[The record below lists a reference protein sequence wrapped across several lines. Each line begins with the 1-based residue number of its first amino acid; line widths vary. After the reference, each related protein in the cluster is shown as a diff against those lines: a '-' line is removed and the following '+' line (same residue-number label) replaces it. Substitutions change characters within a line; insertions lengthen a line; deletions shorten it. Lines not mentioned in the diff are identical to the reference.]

1 MADSIKADLLQ
12 AGNPCEVPG
21 RRSVACLDGAR
32 QIGKCEEKG
41 LLFMKRRAFIQ
52 GAAGSLM
59 AWPLA
64 SAWGQDYQQQANGSR
79 TIIYTENEQLGALAD
94 DRRVDLLE
102 LFKDAEE
109 FHKLGLP
116 FPDPHSPIYD
126 TWQRIFRPPLAFMV
140 EPEGVSEELAD
151 YQLNPNVVP
160 TQAPIITTR
169 WETSGNWSGAYIE
182 PRNDTVF
189 SEVSAHW
196 TIPDLSM
203 VPKPNVTHSSSIWVG
218 LDGQRLYFNS
228 SLPQIG
234 TTQAIDKNGNI
245 DYHAWYQWWAR
256 NQTNPRPHRIKVFS
270 ISAGD
275 EIFSHVQTVNATH
288 VIVSIAK
295 LNPPKQFWSRKRRA
309 PIYLAGPYINDHP
322 KISGATAQWVVERP
336 TKLNTDD
343 LIPLVDYGRVDFRRC
358 WASVAPEPGA
368 PAAGYQTLDGARF
381 IRMYERRNKPARI
394 AMISSPLRRLMTDR
408 PEAFKVAYQ
417 VR

>member
-1 MADSIKADLLQ
+1 
-12 AGNPCEVPG
+12 
-21 RRSVACLDGAR
+21 
-32 QIGKCEEKG
+32 
-41 LLFMKRRAFIQ
+41 
-52 GAAGSLM
+52 
-59 AWPLA
+59 
-64 SAWGQDYQQQANGSR
+64 
-79 TIIYTENEQLGALAD
+79 
-94 DRRVDLLE
+94 
-102 LFKDAEE
+102 
-109 FHKLGLP
+109 
-116 FPDPHSPIYD
+116 
-126 TWQRIFRPPLAFMV
+126 MV
-140 EPEGVSEELAD
+140 EPEDVSEELAD

-182 PRNDTVF
+182 PRNDTVL

-381 IRMYERRNKPARI
+381 IRMHERRNKPARI
-394 AMISSPLRRLMTDR
+394 AMISSPLRRLMTGPTRGIQGRLPGPLAPEIVAARHAKPWLGASR
-408 PEAFKVAYQ
+408 PSRPVQCQSRRLAHSALADFRRSSWRPDPLTRYPRSGTTPRRTGMNGAACPVILRSACRSSCRAAYM
-417 VR
+417 RTTSALRRRRRCSSN